1 MNIRQATNRKESEM
15 SKFYEEPEMEV
26 VRLEESFKVA
36 CLDSSQIENG
46 DKEPGWND
54 F

>member
-1 MNIRQATNRKESEM
+1 MHIRLVTRKESEM

-36 CLDSSQIENG
+36 CYASSDIQDG
-46 DKEPGWND
+46 DKEPGWGD
-54 F
+54 I